1 MNRTVADRIKER
13 LEKFTDA
20 LESGESIQDK
30 FTCRKVEFRLEP
42 QPYDPGKVKQ
52 TRNLLRASQRIFAI
66 FLGTSVKT
74 IQAWEQGT
82 SAPNKMACRFMD
94 QIRRDPDYWRETL
107 RDQFVEKAK

>member
-20 LESGESIQDK
+20 LESGESIEDK

-42 QPYDPGKVKQ
+42 QPYDPSMIKQ
-52 TRNLLRASQRIFAI
+52 TRKLLRASQGIFAI